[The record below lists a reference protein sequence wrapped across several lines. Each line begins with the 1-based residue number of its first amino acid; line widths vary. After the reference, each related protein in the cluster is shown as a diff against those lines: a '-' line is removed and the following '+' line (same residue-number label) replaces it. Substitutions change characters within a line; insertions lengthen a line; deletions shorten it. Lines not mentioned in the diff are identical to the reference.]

1 MTIKHSNVLII
12 GGGFAATKCAKTLRK
27 KLSRDSC
34 HIVLFSRENHMVFH
48 PLLADVVGA
57 SLHADSA
64 AATLRQMLLGIECR
78 TDVVNEIDVKAAQIE
93 YQQDERQIDRMGYD
107 QLVLACGADSNLA
120 MITGIA

>member
-1 MTIKHSNVLII
+1 
-12 GGGFAATKCAKTLRK
+12 
-27 KLSRDSC
+27 
-34 HIVLFSRENHMVFH
+34 
-48 PLLADVVGA
+48 
-57 SLHADSA
+57 
-64 AATLRQMLLGIECR
+64 MLLGIECR